1 MYSTAPKR
9 TWREVGSKRVCDVSA
24 GETYLSKSPGKVSNL
39 EECKK
44 TCEDASGCQSITY
57 FKSGWCS
64 HFGTACTKTKKNS
77 KAVIALRLVPN
88 KRNLR
93 GSPWQFKF
101 TCSFHLFIFGNY
113 DPIVHDHKLNRQPL
127 TRWDIWDIVSSVY
140 QENYIISF
148 PNYDQSMIQLY
159 LFYVKFYIQ
168 WLKGFLKVL
177 MLIKKK

>member
-64 HFGTACTKTKKNS
+64 HFGTACTKTKKNN
-77 KAVIALRLVPN
+77 KAVTALRLSTATSTSKPKVTT
-88 KRNLR
+88 
-93 GSPWQFKF
+93 GQFG
-101 TCSFHLFIFGNY
+101 IFGVGTTKGVKFNS
-113 DPIVHDHKLNRQPL
+113 
-127 TRWDIWDIVSSVY
+127 SSVY
-140 QENYIISF
+140 MCTHTCQSDSRLQIIS
-148 PNYDQSMIQLY
+148 
-159 LFYVKFYIQ
+159 
-168 WLKGFLKVL
+168 
-177 MLIKKK
+177 